1 MAIRVL
7 TAIRN
12 MVVAIIAATVGSAA
26 LVAAVHLSHLTD
38 ERGRLLQER
47 LPDFHAIVG
56 FALIAVFASIIIG
69 IPTTMFLKRS
79 SRTSLRSFVVT
90 GIIATVP
97 LSLIMS
103 ALMIF
108 AESDRPA
115 VVVVHSYAAAIAL
128 AMSLPAYVV
137 YWYAAQRSNQAR

>member
-12 MVVAIIAATVGSAA
+12 MMVAIIAATVGSAA
-26 LVAAVHLSHLTD
+26 LVAAVHLSRVTD

-47 LPDFHAIVG
+47 LPDFHSIVG
-56 FALIAVFASIIIG
+56 FALIAAFVSVIIG
-69 IPTTMFLKRS
+69 IPTIMFLKRS
-79 SRTSLRSFVVT
+79 SRTSFRCFVVT
-90 GIIATVP
+90 GIIAAVP
-97 LSLIMS
+97 LSFIIS

-115 VVVVHSYAAAIAL
+115 FIVVYSYAAAIAL

-137 YWYAAQRSNQAR
+137 YWYADKLGR